1 MVVVRVVVAKG
12 HGGERKKEE
21 KVAEKK
27 KMGGKDGFLST
38 WTQSPLFSGH
48 ENQIYL

>member
-27 KMGGKDGFLST
+27 KLREKDGFLST